1 MCALERR
8 VQTASDETLFVTR
21 VATTSRLRH
30 RHWSAGIALSL
41 MALTVDGTPTHAQPR
56 PVMVARRV
64 DLSSLHAETHATSS
78 QLITSVGTTQLPNTG
93 TVALANHQLIVQRLD
108 LPVKLAV
115 SPKQMRLQLPYHFVM
130 PDSRPGAA
138 PGAILQ
144 LGLMVIV
151 DGGGMHFNPALGKF
165 VGRLL
170 VGVTDSLNQRH
181 SLRLPQPVAI
191 LLAGEPT
198 EKEPASF
205 TLTATNIDAV
215 QAIELRER
223 APDDSLV
230 LRIIP
235 TFDPEGVEVTIPV
248 KKEAVIVDP
257 ETLHVAGFGLGV
269 AHLSV
274 TLPAGI
280 RSDGPVQFTSDLG
293 DLEPRSAPSG
303 TGALNVRLRSV
314 GVGRTVVRAKLQP
327 FRTGRALVVF
337 DWPTWFI
344 GAALLGGAMGAMA
357 ESLLRKRR
365 RNQPSWVKPAI
376 SGMIIGLVLA
386 VAYAAGMHLFPIEVV
401 AGASVNEAAIFVIA
415 AVGGAFGMPLL
426 KQLVPGIREALDG
439 KEV

>member
-1 MCALERR
+1 MCALKRPTQPALTETMSVTPGAMAGRQRYCHRR
-8 VQTASDETLFVTR
+8 
-21 VATTSRLRH
+21 
-30 RHWSAGIALSL
+30 AGLAMSL
-41 MALTVDGTPTHAQPR
+41 MALTLNGTPTHAQPT
-56 PVMVARRV
+56 PVMVARQV
-64 DLSSLHAETHATSS
+64 DLSSLHARSIATSS
-78 QLITSVGTTQLPNTG
+78 QLITSVGTTQLPNKG

-108 LPVKLAV
+108 IPVRLSV
-115 SPKQMRLQLPYHFVM
+115 SSRQLRLQLPYHFVM

-138 PGAILQ
+138 PNATLQ

-170 VGVTDSLNQRH
+170 VGVTDSLDQHH
-181 SLRLPQPVAI
+181 SLPLPQPVAI

-205 TLTATNIDAV
+205 RLTATNIDAV

-223 APDDSLV
+223 APEDSLV

-248 KKEAVIVDP
+248 KKQAVIVDP

-269 AHLSV
+269 AQLSV

-280 RSDGPVQFTSDLG
+280 RPDGPVQFTSDLG
-293 DLEPRSAPSG
+293 DLKPRSAPSG
-303 TGALNVRLRSV
+303 TRALNVTLRSV
-314 GVGRTVVRAKLQP
+314 GVGHTVFRAKLQP

-344 GAALLGGAMGAMA
+344 GAALLGGALGAIA

-376 SGMIIGLVLA
+376 SGMIVGLVLA
-386 VAYAAGMHLFPIEVV
+386 VAYAGGMQLIPTEIV
-401 AGASVNEAAIFVIA
+401 AGASVNEAVIFVIA

-426 KQLVPGIREALDG
+426 KQQIPGLREAQDE
-439 KEV
+439 KDS